1 MHSYFTVIRE
11 GLGFQQAYAAF
22 KMGQCVKRSGSRV
35 VYEPCT
41 SMDMDKMKFSAADIL
56 ATDWQ
61 ECGINW
67 DLQDKL
73 YDVRDYVEEAGL
85 VVDTRFYD
93 LDKMDI
99 GQIFSYIAE
108 NELDVYT
115 EYDILMMLKKEG
127 YKFGDKRTDIK
138 YETDTDLAR

>member
-1 MHSYFTVIRE
+1 MHNYFTVIRE

-22 KMGQCVKRSGSRV
+22 KMGQCVKRSGSGV
-35 VYEPCT
+35 VYEPCST
-41 SMDMDKMKFSAADIL
+41 ADMDKTKFSVEDIL

-73 YDVRDYVEEAGL
+73 EDVRDYVKEAGL

-99 GQIFSYIAE
+99 TQIFSYLAQ
-108 NELDVYT
+108 NELDVYA

-127 YKFGDKRTDIK
+127 YKFGCER
-138 YETDTDLAR
+138 R